1 MLLFFMKRILTN
13 LLGYIILSLWIPSEL
28 LGIERGEFMK
38 ISTKG
43 RYGLMAMFQLAL
55 EHGNGPITLK
65 SIALEQNISDSY
77 LEQLFSILRKD
88 KLLESVRGA
97 QGGYMLSRH
106 PDEITVGQIL
116 RSLEGDL
123 APAECTRDTNECINE
138 ENCASKLVFVKIKE
152 SIDEVIDSIT
162 LKDMIDDMKNIKAK
176 H

>member
-1 MLLFFMKRILTN
+1 
-13 LLGYIILSLWIPSEL
+13 
-28 LGIERGEFMK
+28 MK

-55 EHGNGPITLK
+55 EYGNGPIPLK
-65 SIALEQNISDSY
+65 SIASKQNISDSY
-77 LEQLFSILRKD
+77 LEQLFSTLRKD

-97 QGGYMLSRH
+97 QGGYMLSRD
-106 PDEITVGQIL
+106 PSEITVGHIL

-123 APAECTRDTNECINE
+123 APAECAGDRTECLNED
-138 ENCASKLVFVKIKE
+138 NCASKLVFIKIKD

-162 LKDMIDDMKNIKAK
+162 LKDMSDDMENIKTK